1 MSSRFL
7 KAGKIAWGTFL
18 LVAGIF
24 ALFVYRHYARI
35 EFLGSRD
42 AFTKQWLLQY
52 TSAPA
57 TSLTAQDSFYNK
69 LAEVAFEQTKEKV
82 VYDPSYVRI
91 SYPNGDVPRNT
102 GVCADVVIRA
112 YRALDIDLQQLVHED
127 ISKNFNLYPKIW
139 KLSAPDSNIDHRRV
153 PNLMVYFSRF
163 GEKLTLSRN
172 PVDYNAGDLVTW
184 IVSGSLPHIGIVSD
198 RRSADGTRLQIIHN
212 IGAGPQLQDR
222 LFEWPITGH
231 FRFTMPTNEKKAE

>member
-1 MSSRFL
+1 MTSRFVIVR
-7 KAGKIAWGTFL
+7 KIAWGAFI
-18 LVAGIF
+18 LVAAIV
-24 ALFVYRHYARI
+24 ALFIYRQYAHK
-35 EFLGSRD
+35 EFLGARD
-42 AFTKQWLLQY
+42 EFTKQWLLQY
-52 TSAPA
+52 VGAPTA
-57 TSLTAQDSFYNK
+57 SLSTQNSFYNK
-69 LAEVAFEQTKEKV
+69 LADVAFEQTKEHV
-82 VYDPSYVRI
+82 VYDPRYVRI
-91 SYPNGDVPRNT
+91 PYPNGDVPRST

-112 YRALDIDLQQLVHED
+112 YRALNIDLQQHVHED

-163 GEKLTLSRN
+163 GEKLTLSN
-172 PVDYNAGDLVTW
+172 NSADYNAGDLVTW
-184 IVSGSLPHIGIVSD
+184 IVSGSLPHIGIVSN

-231 FRFTMPTNEKKAE
+231 FRFTAPTN